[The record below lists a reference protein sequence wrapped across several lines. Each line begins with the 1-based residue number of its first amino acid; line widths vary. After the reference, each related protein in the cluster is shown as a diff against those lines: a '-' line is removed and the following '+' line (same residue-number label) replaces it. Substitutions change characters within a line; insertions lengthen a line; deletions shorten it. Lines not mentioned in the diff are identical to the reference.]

1 MSDRKALLI
10 GAEKY
15 GEGFAPLP
23 AVQHD
28 IELMQDALL
37 AAGYQVTIC
46 SEQILSDAG
55 KLDKEMRHFCAEGTA
70 DDVRLIYF
78 SGHGLFAD
86 NFDCIIPAGTSR
98 NDAIASPNQRV
109 TTDLSRAVN
118 ASKTGLVLFV
128 IDACRDKD
136 DAPVT
141 KGGTGWGDP
150 QLLARPNEHRFIRFF
165 GCTKDE
171 VCQVLPSAP
180 GERPCSLFTK
190 ALADSLKDAN
200 HVSLQDLLGRVE
212 KRCNDFLAK
221 AGSLQLR
228 QQRPRLSYGETSSE
242 TESVLRRPIF
252 DPVGSAALPSVWAAF
267 DADKMHCLVVLSE
280 QEQKNPRNLMWLV
293 RSATA
298 GKNGSRIWKSF
309 SAACNGRKLAS
320 GKQRTTPAE
329 FDPSALILRPL
340 PVLDALA
347 SPEAFDKALRAVAE
361 ADLVAFDVTG
371 FEPGI
376 MLLLGVRSA
385 TCRSVSICSHG
396 GDWEEG
402 QPLEIPF
409 NLQDLNI
416 SSHKP
421 SKNRTDADHLVSRFV
436 RRVEI
441 GFNQLSR
448 HPGYLDLP
456 AYDALRQ
463 LGTDLKASS
472 TIGVEEC
479 VLVLCS
485 YSKEFFSNWEDVEL
499 RLREALSQRKIATD
513 IQRIIDYGTPQL
525 IWQGLY
531 EQIRRT
537 AACVVDWSEYNA
549 SVFMELGV
557 RLAVSAWGAIQI
569 IDKRY
574 LPGKGEALDL
584 NQIDS
589 LHRLFKPIPYQSS
602 DDASDGADSFS
613 DAFNMAV
620 DDLLQRSSVV
630 TDRTEYNRVHRTLL
644 PVIDATQ
651 EAHSPVFVH
660 LKEKADALH
669 HPQQERAATPQIIFA
684 GSKNTK
690 RDSERAA
697 LEMRIAAWLYL
708 QHRYGVTKLKDDP
721 DLRSLYSNLAR
732 SATDALYD
740 LGDPESIEFAGA
752 IEEQLKQLD

>member
-1 MSDRKALLI
+1 VGDRKALLI
-10 GAEKY
+10 GAENY

-28 IELMQDALL
+28 IELMQGALV

-46 SEQILSDAG
+46 PEQILGDAT
-55 KLDKEMRHFCAEGTA
+55 KLDAEMRHFCTEGTA

-98 NDAIASPNQRV
+98 KDAIASPNQRV
-109 TTDLSRAVN
+109 TTDLSRTVYDA
-118 ASKTGLVLFV
+118 KTGLVLFV

-150 QLLARPNEHRFIRFF
+150 QLLARPSEHRFIRFF

-190 ALADSLKDAN
+190 ALADSLKEAKYF
-200 HVSLQDLLGRVE
+200 SLQDLLSRVE
-212 KRCNDFLAK
+212 KQCTAP
-221 AGSLQLR
+221 GSLQLR
-228 QQRPRLSYGETSSE
+228 SQRPRLSYGETSAE
-242 TESVLRRPIF
+242 TESVLRRAIF
-252 DPVGSAALPSVWAAF
+252 DPVGIVALPSVWAEF
-267 DADKMHCLVVLSE
+267 DPDKMHCLVVLSE
-280 QEQKNPRNLMWLV
+280 QEQKNNRNLMWLV

-298 GKNGSRIWKSF
+298 GKNGPTIWKSF

-320 GKQRTTPAE
+320 GKQRTISAE
-329 FDPSALILRPL
+329 FDPSALILRAL
-340 PVLDALA
+340 PVLDALG
-347 SPEAFDKALRAVAE
+347 SPEAFDKAIRAVAE

-421 SKNRTDADHLVSRFV
+421 SKNKADADHLVNRFV
-436 RRVEI
+436 RRIEI
-441 GFNQLSR
+441 GFYQLSR

-463 LGTDLKASS
+463 LGTDLQASS

-499 RLREALSQRKIATD
+499 RLREALSSRKIATD
-513 IQRIIDYGTPQL
+513 IRRIIDYGTPQL

-557 RLAVSAWGAIQI
+557 

-574 LPGKGEALDL
+574 LPGKDRGPKLY
-584 NQIDS
+584 QIES

-602 DDASDGADSFS
+602 GDASSGVDGFS
-613 DAFNMAV
+613 DAFNIAV

-630 TDRTEYNRVHRTLL
+630 TDRTDYNRVHRTLL
-644 PVIDATQ
+644 PVVDATH

-660 LKEKADALH
+660 LREKADALH
-669 HPQQERAATPQIIFA
+669 HPQIIFA

-690 RDSERAA
+690 KDSERAA

-721 DLRSLYSNLAR
+721 DLRSMYSDLAR

-752 IEEQLKQLD
+752 IEEKLKQLD